1 MEKEKAVAQLVLLFI
16 FLGTPLA
23 LIVVGTKLNMYL
35 FSRGVLGSSRYGRA
49 HPIGSLATSAESP
62 SLEQRFYTS
71 LGDEEDQSS
80 RYARNGIVF
89 ISVVLF
95 VVITS
100 AIFLLV
106 APH

>member
-1 MEKEKAVAQLVLLFI
+1 MEKEKAVAQLVFLFI

-23 LIVVGTKLNMYL
+23 LIVIGTKLNMYL
-35 FSRGVLGSSRYGRA
+35 FSRGVLGSSHYSRA

-62 SLEQRFYTS
+62 SAEQRFYTS
-71 LGDEEDQSS
+71 LGDEQDQSS
-80 RYARNGIVF
+80 RYARNGMTF
-89 ISVVLF
+89 ISIVLF

-100 AIFLLV
+100 AIFLLI

>member
-1 MEKEKAVAQLVLLFI
+1 MEKEQAVAQLVFLVI

-35 FSRGVLGSSRYGRA
+35 FSRGVLGSSSYNRA
-49 HPIGSLATSAESP
+49 HPIGSLAASAESP
-62 SLEQRFYTS
+62 SVEQRFYTS
-71 LGDEEDQSS
+71 LGDEQDQSS
-80 RYARNGIVF
+80 RYARNGMIF
-89 ISVVLF
+89 MGVVLF

>member
-1 MEKEKAVAQLVLLFI
+1 MEKEKAVAQLVFLFI

-23 LIVVGTKLNMYL
+23 LIVIGTKLNMYL
-35 FSRGVLGSSRYGRA
+35 FSRGVLGSSSYSRA
-49 HPIGSLATSAESP
+49 HPIGSLATGAENP

-71 LGDEEDQSS
+71 LGDEQDQSS
-80 RYARNGIVF
+80 RYARNGMTF

-100 AIFLLV
+100 AIFLLI